1 MISLL
6 KMPKLSPTM
15 EVGTIVK
22 WHKKNNDQ
30 VLFGDVIVEISTDKA
45 VLEYTANEDG
55 WIREILRDEGEKI
68 VIGTPIA
75 VLSTDTNEPF
85 NLEEI
90 LPKTESSNF
99 ELSPEASLEE
109 VSPLANQ
116 QASSATF
123 ATVGFKPEP
132 PLTSPLILKR
142 LDTTNNLSPL
152 ARQLAKERN
161 LDVSSIQGSGPGGCI
176 VKKDL
181 DKAPLK
187 SIAGFGYPESPEVP
201 PGSYH
206 EENLSPI
213 REVIASRL
221 QAAKISIPHFYVKQ
235 QVYASPLLNLL
246 KELQA
251 QGIKVSINDCIVRA
265 CALALKEFPLINSGF
280 NSVDNKIIRFE
291 TIDISI
297 AVAIPDGIITPIIRC
312 ADRKNLGMISAEI
325 KSLALKAKS
334 QSLEETEYKGGS
346 FCVSNLGMTGIT
358 EFTAIVNPPQAAIL
372 AVGSVRE
379 QALVIDG
386 EIAIGSTCVLTLS
399 VDHRVIDGYPAAM
412 FIKRLQKILEAPAVL
427 LLN

>member
-30 VLFGDVIVEISTDKA
+30 VHFGDVILEISTDKA
-45 VLEYTANEDG
+45 VLEHTANEDG
-55 WIREILRDEGEKI
+55 WLREILCHEGNKI
-68 VIGTPIA
+68 TIGTPIA
-75 VLSTDTNEPF
+75 VLSTESNEPF
-85 NLEEI
+85 TLDEL
-90 LPKTESSNF
+90 LPKTESSKLKLPPENTPQ
-99 ELSPEASLEE
+99 EEPLSSTTKATPVTFTS
-109 VSPLANQ
+109 VS
-116 QASSATF
+116 
-123 ATVGFKPEP
+123 FKPEP
-132 PLTSPLILKR
+132 PLSSPLILKR
-142 LDTTNNLSPL
+142 PDITSNLSPL
-152 ARQLAKERN
+152 ARQLAKEKN
-161 LDVSSIQGSGPGGCI
+161 LDVSSLQGSGPGGRI

-181 DKAPLK
+181 DKAPSK
-187 SIAGFGYPESPEVP
+187 SIAGFGYPEAPEVP

-221 QAAKISIPHFYVKQ
+221 QAAKVSIPHFYIKQ

-246 KELQA
+246 KELQL

-265 CALALKEFPLINSGF
+265 CALALKEFPSINSGF
-280 NSVDNKIIRFE
+280 NSFDNKIVRFE
-291 TIDISI
+291 TIDISV

-325 KSLALKAKS
+325 KSLAVKAKN

-358 EFTAIVNPPQAAIL
+358 EFTAIINPPQAAIL
-372 AVGSVRE
+372 AVGSVIE
-379 QALVIDG
+379 QALVLNG
-386 EIAIGSTCVLTLS
+386 EITIGSTCILTLS

-412 FIKRLQKILEAPAVL
+412 FMKRLQKILEAPAVL

>member
-22 WHKKNNDQ
+22 WHKKSNDQ
-30 VLFGDVIVEISTDKA
+30 VSFGDVIVEISTDKA
-45 VLEYTANEDG
+45 ILEHTANEDG
-55 WIREILRDEGEKI
+55 WIREILRHEGEKI

-75 VLSTDTNEPF
+75 VLSTEANEPF
-85 NLEEI
+85 NLEEL
-90 LPKTESSNF
+90 LPKTEPSN
-99 ELSPEASLEE
+99 LEASPKGSSEE
-109 VSPLANQ
+109 VSPATTP
-116 QASSATF
+116 QAASATF
-123 ATVGFKPEP
+123 TAVTFKPEP
-132 PLTSPLILKR
+132 PLSSPLVFKHVG
-142 LDTTNNLSPL
+142 TTNNLSPL
-152 ARQLAKERN
+152 ARQLAKEKN
-161 LDVSSIQGSGPGGCI
+161 IDVSSIQGSGPGGRI

-181 DKAPLK
+181 EKAPPK

-213 REVIASRL
+213 REVIAARL
-221 QAAKISIPHFYVKQ
+221 QAAKISIPHFYVRQ

-251 QGIKVSINDCIVRA
+251 QGIKLSINDCIVRA
-265 CALALKEFPLINSGF
+265 CALALKEFPSINSGF
-280 NSVDNKIIRFE
+280 NSVDNKIVRFD

-325 KSLALKAKS
+325 KSLALKARN
-334 QSLEETEYKGGS
+334 QSLQDTEYKGGS

-372 AVGSVRE
+372 AVGSVTE
-379 QALVIDG
+379 QALVLDG
-386 EIAIGSTCVLTLS
+386 EITIGSTCNLTLS

-412 FIKRLQKILEAPAVL
+412 FMKRLQKILEAPPVL